1 MDGQAR
7 FAAGAVL
14 HGASQG
20 SGPPVIE
27 IPISNRC
34 TPVSPSAS
42 TPAAR
47 QHACRSPA
55 AAGSVGGLGSDR
67 DVLAIDSLLC
77 KARAAG

>member
-1 MDGQAR
+1 MDGQVT
-7 FAAGAVL
+7 FAAGAGLL
-14 HGASQG
+14 HDAGKG

-27 IPISNRC
+27 IPSSNLHAREA
-34 TPVSPSAS
+34 V
-42 TPAAR
+42 R